1 MTMCDTGYT
10 IKQLVPALRELRLR
24 VPDEAGMILAVPDLA
39 RRLVRYQHNWLRDSM
54 CVPSPEPGRAG
65 TFTLHEEPDH
75 SLAVIVVTWLP
86 GEETPPHDHGTW
98 AVIAGLRGR
107 ETNHWWKRL
116 DDGSRPGYAE
126 VKRNGHVRVEPDTV
140 IAMGARRI
148 HSVQNDSK
156 DVSVSLH
163 IYGMHVDYTGR
174 SRFDPESRTSSPYA
188 FGGTLAPRAVA

>member
-1 MTMCDTGYT
+1 MCDTGYSV
-10 IKQLVPALRELRLR
+10 KALVADLKERRLR

-39 RRLVRYQHNWLRDSM
+39 RRLVRVQHNWLRDSM
-54 CVPSPEPGRAG
+54 CVPGERPGSAG
-65 TFTLHEEPDH
+65 TFMLHEEVDH
-75 SLAVIVVTWLP
+75 SLAIFVVTWLP

-126 VKRNGHVRVEPDTV
+126 LSRAGKSRVEEGEV

-148 HSVQNDSK
+148 HSVQNDSRK
-156 DVSVSLH
+156 LSVSLH
-163 IYGMHVDYTGR
+163 IYGMHVDYTER
-174 SRFDPESRTSSPYA
+174 SKFDPDARTSSPYA
-188 FGGTLAPRAVA
+188 FGGTLAPKAAA

>member
-1 MTMCDTGYT
+1 MCDTGYS
-10 IKQLVPALRELRLR
+10 IKGLVADLRELRLR

-39 RRLVRYQHNWLRDSM
+39 RRLLRYQHNWLRDSM
-54 CVPSPEPGRAG
+54 CVPDSAPGRAG
-65 TFTLHEEPDH
+65 TFMLHEEPDH
-75 SLAVIVVTWLP
+75 SLAIVVVTWLP

-107 ETNHWWKRL
+107 ETNHWWKRM
-116 DDGSRPGYAE
+116 DDGRRPGYAE
-126 VKRNGHVRVEPDTV
+126 VRRDGLARVEPDVV

-163 IYGMHVDYTGR
+163 IYGMHVDHTER
-174 SRFDPESRTSSPYA
+174 CKFDPEKRTSSPYA
-188 FGGTLAPRAVA
+188 FGGTLAPRAAA